1 MLGLGGGGLIKMLG
15 PRPYNFRK
23 IKEMPYAR
31 NNAIILLLSFE
42 LAYLCTSA
50 TQRHM
55 KESQS
60 IYVDRKLEI
69 LEGLSPHILQGGYTT
84 PDLPKSTPM
93 AKDVVDF
100 LNMILELR

>member
-1 MLGLGGGGLIKMLG
+1 MLFHSIGVELCLVLGRGAYKNVRSTPL
-15 PRPYNFRK
+15 NFRK
-23 IKEMPYAR
+23 IKEIPYAR

-42 LAYLCTSA
+42 LTYLCTSV

-69 LEGLSPHILQGGYTT
+69 LEGLSPHILQGNT
-84 PDLPKSTPM
+84 
-93 AKDVVDF
+93 
-100 LNMILELR
+100 